1 VYYTCNKQEGAE
13 MQKKLTIT
21 IDEGVYEGL
30 HKVIGPRKISKFV
43 EELIRPHVIR
53 PNLDAAYAE
62 MARDEEREKEAL
74 EWAEGLIGDIP
85 DEAG

>member
-1 VYYTCNKQEGAE
+1 

-43 EELIRPHVIR
+43 EELVRPHVIR
-53 PNLDAAYAE
+53 PNLEAAYAE
-62 MARDEEREKEAL
+62 MAKDEEREKEAL
-74 EWAEGLIGDIP
+74 EWAEGLIGDVS